1 MGCVRSMA
9 FWLVLSAVTGLA
21 CAARGPDQ
29 PSQAA
34 GPGTPKASPLQA
46 VPSDWQR
53 VTIHDLVIPLPPGW
67 QKTIDTV
74 GKSDRPE
81 PDPPQILY
89 FEDKAAEP
97 AAARFLSI
105 WIWPS
110 PSVDELVRKRF
121 VEENSSFISQATV
134 PSSRPM
140 REVVGVASWSGPTGA
155 GTYRGR
161 HLFIQVDPERVVS
174 VVVMGPRVPSTESEP
189 TSEMRRIQEI
199 VASHVEALPA
209 AGCPRTRSTDASGV
223 LTLDGQ
229 VGILDRTY
237 ASSTAVNEAFVMV
250 RRGAAVGDRVSVEF
264 RQIGTSAP
272 ASWVAYGVGAE
283 PYRSP
288 WGDAAFRL
296 GVKPIGFANSCWRL
310 MVNASDTGIVLRIG
324 P

>member
-1 MGCVRSMA
+1 MA
-9 FWLVLSAVTGLA
+9 FCLVLSALA
-21 CAARGPDQ
+21 GAGCATRGPDQ

-34 GPGTPKASPLQA
+34 GPGAPTSSPLPA

-53 VTIHDLVIPLPPGW
+53 VTVHDLVIPLPPGW

-81 PDPPQILY
+81 PNAPQILY

-97 AAARFLSI
+97 AAARLLSI
-105 WIWPS
+105 WIWPG
-110 PSVDELVRKRF
+110 PSVDELVRTRF
-121 VEENSSFISQATV
+121 VEGNLSFISQATV

-140 REVVGVASWSGPTGA
+140 REVVGVASWWGPAGA
-155 GTYRGR
+155 GTYRAR
-161 HLFIQVDPERVVS
+161 HLFIQIDPERIVDVVAF
-174 VVVMGPRVPSTESEP
+174 GPQVPSTASEP
-189 TSEMRRIQEI
+189 TSEMRQIQEI
-199 VASHVEALPA
+199 VASHIEALPA
-209 AGCPRTRSTDASGV
+209 SACPLTRSTDASGV
-223 LTLDGQ
+223 LTVDGQ

-237 ASSTAVNEAFVMV
+237 ASSAAVNEAFVMV
-250 RRGAAVGDRVSVEF
+250 RRGAVVGDRASVEF
-264 RQIGTSAP
+264 RQVGTSAP
-272 ASWVAYGVGAE
+272 ATWVAYGVGAE

-310 MVNASDTGIVLRIG
+310 IVNASDTGIVLRIG